1 MGDAEGVRYEVHGP
15 VARVTID
22 REARRN
28 ALSWDVVRGLRAAVA
43 AARDDAAVRVVVLT
57 GAGDRAFCAGADLT
71 GMASGGGPVALHE
84 ARGELARLFE
94 DLWALGK
101 PTVARVRGYALA
113 GGFGLALACDLVVA
127 ADDAVFGT
135 PEVDVG
141 LWPFM
146 ITVPLTRAM
155 PPKMALEL
163 MLTGRR
169 VAADEALRLGFVNRV
184 VAAAGLDAAVDELAA
199 TLASKPP
206 DAVRLGLASFHEVW
220 GRPADEALRVL
231 HPLLSVLAAG
241 EEAAEGLAAFA
252 EKRPPAW
259 RDEPGA

>member
-1 MGDAEGVRYEVHGP
+1 MEDELDIRYGDGVLRLTMNRPERLNAMTPALGDRLAEELEG
-15 VARVTID
+15 AT
-22 REARRN
+22 
-28 ALSWDVVRGLRAAVA
+28 
-43 AARDDAAVRVVVLT
+43 ARDDVRVVLLT
-57 GAGDRAFCAGADLT
+57 GAGPAFCSGADL
-71 GMASGGGPVALHE
+71 SGADPHQGFDVTSLDRANRIVRAIVGLDKPCVA
-84 ARGELARLFE
+84 A
-94 DLWALGK
+94 
-101 PTVARVRGYALA
+101 VRGVAA
-113 GGFGLALACDLVVA
+113 GVGCSAALACDLVVA

-155 PPKMALEL
+155 PPKVALEL

-169 VAADEALRLGFVNRV
+169 VSAEEAQRIGFVNRV
-184 VAAAGLDAAVDELAA
+184 VPVDGLDAAVDELAA
-199 TLASKPP
+199 TLAGKPP

-220 GRPADEALRVL
+220 GRPADEALRLL

-241 EEAAEGLAAFA
+241 DEAAEGLAAFA

-259 RDEPGA
+259 RAEP